1 MVRRCACNYGDR
13 IGGQELAVEVA
24 ISLGFAILFGAIG
37 DILLSKGM
45 RQHGEVEIRRLS
57 DLPKNLGI
65 IFRTPAI
72 ILGIVALMCYFFSY
86 LAALAY
92 TEVSVANPMTAL
104 SYVLV
109 TIFAALAMHERVN
122 PLRWAGVALV
132 TLGAICVGLSS

>member
-1 MVRRCACNYGDR
+1 M
-13 IGGQELAVEVA
+13 ELA

-45 RQHGEVEIRRLS
+45 RANGEVEIRRLS
-57 DLPKNLGI
+57 DLPKNIRI
-65 IFRTPAI
+65 IFRSPLI
-72 ILGIVALMCYFFSY
+72 ILGIITLAFYFFSY

-92 TEVSVANPMTAL
+92 ADVSVANPLTAL

-109 TIFAALAMHERVN
+109 TIYAAAAMHERVN
-122 PLRWAGVALV
+122 RLRWAGVALV